1 MEKENTPSINL
12 YTGTDLAFALVVF
25 ISFFSAFSSAP
36 VTSLFLILI
45 IIVLGTAYIS
55 NGIYGFS
62 YVRRTN
68 NPALRLVYFLSQ
80 FLLGGLI
87 IYYGHGAGLS
97 TLILLP
103 IVAHSVIAMDENWS
117 LVTNVGI
124 LLTFFVS
131 VWGYSR
137 DLVAVWQGFPL
148 FFAGQVIVLIFTQ
161 MAVTEQKARKRLQRL
176 AEELSEANNHLSE
189 YANQVQELTVT
200 QERNRFA
207 REIHDGIGH
216 YLTTINMQISAA
228 NALINKEPVKAVE
241 MLEKAKRLTSEA
253 LVDVRDSVYAL
264 REGSMDLEDL
274 PGRINSLVDGARTPG
289 WEIFLGICGIPYPLI
304 PQAHLTIYRAAQ
316 ETINNAK
323 KHSGG
328 SVINLEMD
336 YSDPVR
342 FCFTAKDNG
351 SSAGEITAG
360 YGIIGIEERVRLLN
374 GRVQIENQPGE
385 GFMVKIELP
394 VEK

>member
-1 MEKENTPSINL
+1 MERETSPSINL

-36 VTSLFLILI
+36 VTSLLLILVI
-45 IIVLGTAYIS
+45 IILGTAYIS

-62 YVRRTN
+62 YVRKTSN
-68 NPALRLVYFLSQ
+68 NAVRVIYFLSQ
-80 FLLGGLI
+80 FLIGGLI
-87 IYYGHGAGLS
+87 IFYGRGAGLS

-103 IVAHSVIAMDENWS
+103 IVAHSVIVMDENWS
-117 LVTNVGI
+117 LVTNIGI
-124 LLTFFVS
+124 LLTFFIS
-131 VWGYSR
+131 VGGYSR
-137 DLVAVWQGFPL
+137 DLVAVWQSFPL

-161 MAVTEQKARKRLQRL
+161 MAVTEQKARKRLQNL
-176 AEELSEANNHLSE
+176 AEELSDANQHLSE
-189 YANQVQELTVT
+189 YAAQVKEFTVT

-228 NALINKEPVKAVE
+228 NALINNEPIKAIE

-264 REGSMDLEDL
+264 REESMDLEDL

-289 WEIFLGICGIPYPLI
+289 WEIQLKVKGEPYSLI

-328 SVINLEMD
+328 SLIILEMD
-336 YSDPVR
+336 YSDPTR
-342 FCFTAKDNG
+342 FTFTSTDNG
-351 SSAGEITAG
+351 ITAGEITAG
-360 YGIIGIEERVRLLN
+360 YGIIGLNERVRLLK
-374 GRVQIENQPGE
+374 GDVLVENNPGE
-385 GFMVKIELP
+385 GFLVKIELP
-394 VEK
+394 VTQ

>member
-1 MEKENTPSINL
+1 MEGESNGSINL

-62 YVRRTN
+62 YVRKSTN
-68 NPALRLVYFLSQ
+68 SAVKLIYFLSQ
-80 FLLGGLI
+80 FLIGGLI
-87 IYYGHGAGLS
+87 IYYGRGAGLS

-117 LVTNVGI
+117 LLTNIGI
-124 LLTFFVS
+124 LFTFFIS
-131 VWGYSR
+131 VWGSSK
-137 DLVAVWQGFPL
+137 DLLSVWQSFPL

-161 MAVTEQKARKRLQRL
+161 MAVTEQKARKRLQNL
-176 AEELSEANNHLSE
+176 AEELSEANQHLSD
-189 YANQVQELTVT
+189 YAAQVKELTVT

-216 YLTTINMQISAA
+216 YLTTINMQLSAA
-228 NALINKEPVKAVE
+228 NALIPKEPAKAVE
-241 MLEKAKRLTSEA
+241 MLEKAKRLTSDA

-264 REGSMDLEDL
+264 REENMDLEDL
-274 PGRINSLVDGARTPG
+274 PGQITLLVDGARTPG
-289 WEIFLGICGIPYPLI
+289 WEISLNVIGKPYPLI

-323 KHSGG
+323 KHSSG
-328 SVINLEMD
+328 SRIYLEMD
-336 YSDPVR
+336 YSDPSR
-342 FCFTAKDNG
+342 FTFASRDNG

-360 YGIIGIEERVRLLN
+360 YGIIGINERVRLLK
-374 GRVQIENQPGE
+374 GDVLVENKPDA
-385 GFMVKIELP
+385 GFMVKIQLP
-394 VEK
+394 VTQ

>member
-1 MEKENTPSINL
+1 VERENGASINL

-25 ISFFSAFSSAP
+25 ISSFSAFSSAP

-62 YVRRTN
+62 YVRRSGN
-68 NPALRLVYFLSQ
+68 SFLKVIYFLSQ
-80 FLLGGLI
+80 FLIGGLI
-87 IYYGHGAGLS
+87 IYYGRGAGLS

-117 LVTNVGI
+117 LVTNIGI

-131 VWGYSR
+131 VWGYSE

-161 MAVTEQKARKRLQRL
+161 MAVTEQKARKRLQNL
-176 AEELSEANNHLSE
+176 AEELSEANKHLSE
-189 YANQVQELTVT
+189 YAAQVKELTVT

-228 NALINKEPVKAVE
+228 NALINKEPAKAVE

-264 REGSMDLEDL
+264 REESLELEDL
-274 PGRINSLVDGARTPG
+274 PGRINALVDGARTPG
-289 WEIFLGICGIPYPLI
+289 WEIYLKVKGNPYPLI
-304 PQAHLTIYRAAQ
+304 PQAHLTVYRTAQ

-336 YSDPVR
+336 YSDPTR
-342 FCFTAKDNG
+342 FTFTTTDNG
-351 SSAGEITAG
+351 NKAGEITVG
-360 YGIIGIEERVRLLN
+360 YGIIGINERVRLLK
-374 GRVQIENQPGE
+374 GKVLVQNNSGK
-385 GFMVKIELP
+385 GFLVKIDIP
-394 VEK
+394 VAQ

>member
-1 MEKENTPSINL
+1 MERESGTSINL

-62 YVRRTN
+62 YVRKSSSS
-68 NPALRLVYFLSQ
+68 AVKIIYFLSQ
-80 FLLGGLI
+80 FLIGGLI
-87 IYYGHGAGLS
+87 IYYGRGAGLS

-117 LVTNVGI
+117 LVANIGI
-124 LLTFFVS
+124 LFTFFVS

-137 DLVAVWQGFPL
+137 DLESVWQSFPL

-161 MAVTEQKARKRLQRL
+161 MAVTELKARKRLQNL
-176 AEELSEANNHLSE
+176 AEELSEANRHLSE
-189 YANQVQELTVT
+189 YAAQVKELTVT

-228 NALINKEPVKAVE
+228 NALITKEPARAADL
-241 MLEKAKRLTSEA
+241 LEKAKRLASEA

-264 REGSMDLEDL
+264 REESMDLEDL
-274 PGRINSLVDGARTPG
+274 PGRINSLVDSARTPG
-289 WEIFLGICGIPYPLI
+289 WEISLNVKGEPYQLV

-328 SVINLEMD
+328 SVINLELD
-336 YSDPVR
+336 YSDPNK
-342 FCFTAKDNG
+342 FTFTSTDNG
-351 SSAGEITAG
+351 NNTSEITAG
-360 YGIIGIEERVRLLN
+360 YGIIGINERVRLLK
-374 GRVQIENQPGE
+374 GEVQIENKPGS
-385 GFMVKIELP
+385 GFLVKIQLP
-394 VEK
+394 VTQ